1 MLSCSLWG
9 FSCFLILVVWI
20 LLAWIEH
27 NAFFLTYIY
36 EVFFK
41 FFSVSACGQVAARQ
55 DKFSKQAEILNG
67 RLILGCP

>member
-1 MLSCSLWG
+1 M
-9 FSCFLILVVWI
+9 
-20 LLAWIEH
+20 H
-27 NAFFLTYIY
+27 FFKRIYIC

-41 FFSVSACGQVAARQ
+41 FFSVSACGQVVAHQ